1 MIRKHV
7 ATSVRPRH
15 DEAESDNRNGDWS
28 SKRRKAGPGWR
39 NRILRWAIFAFGVI
53 LAGVL
58 VLQFVVESEDVGMP
72 PLAYAIVA
80 GLMGLATW
88 YELMGTGR

>member
-1 MIRKHV
+1 
-7 ATSVRPRH
+7 
-15 DEAESDNRNGDWS
+15 
-28 SKRRKAGPGWR
+28 
-39 NRILRWAIFAFGVI
+39 VI
-53 LAGVL
+53 LVGAL
-58 VLQFVVESEDVGMP
+58 VLQFVVESEDADMP

>member
-1 MIRKHV
+1 MLRHRCVPATTRRKAII
-7 ATSVRPRH
+7 ATATGQASG
-15 DEAESDNRNGDWS
+15 A
-28 SKRRKAGPGWR
+28 KRREAGPGWR

-53 LAGVL
+53 LAGAL